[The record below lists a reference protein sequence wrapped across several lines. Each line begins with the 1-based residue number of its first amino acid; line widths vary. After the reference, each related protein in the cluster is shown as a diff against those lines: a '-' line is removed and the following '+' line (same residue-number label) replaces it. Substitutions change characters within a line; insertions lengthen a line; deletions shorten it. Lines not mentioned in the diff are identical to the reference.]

1 MFRDIL
7 SDFPLL
13 EDRLFHPENKE
24 AINSFFAGEMKVSQL
39 LRTKTFTLPQET
51 LQVLR
56 AVVEIFEEEKEGNRK
71 EIEEE
76 VKAVCKKDDLVIL
89 MNMLPHITTLMEW
102 TLKQETSFRV
112 VTHGDFHQW
121 NLAFNSEALFDLLK
135 QIISQVT
142 PQVSSSLIFSSA
154 DSLLPSQTCGI
165 TYHRSDSLNEHIGI
179 QQNEIRLP
187 RQKQGRNI

>member
-1 MFRDIL
+1 MKLSLSSLGKFNALSHCFAAETRFKHQSRALIGYRIEVLMFRDIL

-51 LQVLR
+51 LQVLK

-121 NLAFNSEALFDLLK
+121 NLAFNSEALF
-135 QIISQVT
+135 SV
-142 PQVSSSLIFSSA
+142 
-154 DSLLPSQTCGI
+154 
-165 TYHRSDSLNEHIGI
+165 
-179 QQNEIRLP
+179 
-187 RQKQGRNI
+187 

>member
-1 MFRDIL
+1 VTL
-7 SDFPLL
+7 KNGKLL
-13 EDRLFHPENKE
+13 HLFLK
-24 AINSFFAGEMKVSQL
+24 
-39 LRTKTFTLPQET
+39 
-51 LQVLR
+51 
-56 AVVEIFEEEKEGNRK
+56 IFEEEKEGNSK

-89 MNMLPHITTLMEW
+89 TNMLPHITTLMEW

-135 QIISQVT
+135 HIISQVT

-165 TYHRSDSLNEHIGI
+165 TFRRSDRLIEHIGV

-187 RQKQGRNI
+187 RQKQGRNILTPSSEPTGA